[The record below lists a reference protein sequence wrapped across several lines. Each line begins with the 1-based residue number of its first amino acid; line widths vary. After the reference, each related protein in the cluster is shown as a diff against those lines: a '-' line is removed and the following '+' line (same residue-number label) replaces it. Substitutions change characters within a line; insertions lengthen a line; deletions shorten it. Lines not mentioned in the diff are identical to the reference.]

1 MQDRVSKCK
10 EDVQK
15 TKERYEQ
22 ALREINDYN
31 AKYME
36 DMTVVFDKCQEF
48 EDKRLCFFKEVL
60 FGICACLNVST
71 DPEYELNFVIIF
83 NHYIIFSSSSFI
95 KEINITV

>member
-48 EDKRLCFFKEVL
+48 EERRLNFFKEVL
-60 FGICACLNVST
+60 FGICTCLNISL
-71 DPEYELNFVIIF
+71 DPEYDLCLVFNYYCYFFSFNNFLRI
-83 NHYIIFSSSSFI
+83 H
-95 KEINITV
+95 

>member
-48 EDKRLCFFKEVL
+48 EERRLNFFKEVL
-60 FGICACLNVST
+60 FGISTCLNIST
-71 DPEYELNFVIIF
+71 DPEYGLCLV
-83 NHYIIFSSSSFI
+83 FSY
-95 KEINITV
+95 